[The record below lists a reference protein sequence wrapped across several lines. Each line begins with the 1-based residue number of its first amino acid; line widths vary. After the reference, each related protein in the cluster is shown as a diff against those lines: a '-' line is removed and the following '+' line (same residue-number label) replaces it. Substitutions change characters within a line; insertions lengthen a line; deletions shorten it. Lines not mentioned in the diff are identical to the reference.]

1 MDKVERLQFAYNSLR
16 LKGVCKSQKDFANLL
31 GITPPSISKAMNGD
45 PKYLTDNLLAK
56 VDALLSDGISA
67 IPEDYVRDFT
77 ALDRSEGSEATRETI
92 PVIPTDALAGTL
104 CEFSSSVSSYDCERM
119 ISPIKGADFAI
130 KVCGESMTPEYPNGS
145 TILIKKVSGEFIE
158 WGRCFCLD
166 TQDGAVIKLVFPTE
180 DPEVVECRSINPAF
194 PPFRVRTSLINGW
207 YRVLM
212 CLSLK

>member
-1 MDKVERLQFAYNSLR
+1 MNKQEYINNAYNLLR
-16 LKGVCKSQKDFANLL
+16 LKGVVHTQKDFAKLIGSNE
-31 GITPPSISKAMNGD
+31 GQVSKAMRGD
-45 PKYLTDNLLAK
+45 EKNLTDSLIKKAQQ
-56 VDALLSDGISA
+56 ALEGHPA